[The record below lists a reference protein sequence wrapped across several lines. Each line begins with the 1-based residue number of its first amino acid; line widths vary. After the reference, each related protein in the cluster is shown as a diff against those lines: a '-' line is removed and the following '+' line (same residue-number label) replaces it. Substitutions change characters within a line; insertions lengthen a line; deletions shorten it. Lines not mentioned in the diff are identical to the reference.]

1 MHRAFSR
8 TGSAAYVR
16 FFSLEIVA
24 LAQQNEWLTI
34 FPEESL
40 NEAIRVE
47 PNIVRQ
53 DSP

>member
-8 TGSAAYVR
+8 TGSVAYVR
-16 FFSLEIVA
+16 FFFLEIVA
-24 LAQQNEWLTI
+24 LAQLNEWLT
-34 FPEESL
+34 FFSEESL